1 MGGFYFNWCIITT
14 MIHNPEPL
22 RSLRTKSKPTPNPNK
37 EYFKSLSRLE
47 KMAILVTD
55 RIGTMGFF
63 VMVLS
68 WTVFWLIWNILA
80 PMELRF
86 DPYPAFVMWLF
97 ISNMIQILL
106 MPLIMI
112 GQNLQNRH
120 AERRAE
126 ADFEVNLKAEKE
138 IETIL
143 QHLENQNESIVE
155 ILKRLENK

>member
-1 MGGFYFNWCIITT
+1 
-14 MIHNPEPL
+14 MIHTPEPL
-22 RSLRTKSKPTPNPNK
+22 KSLRTKSKPTPNPNE
-37 EYFKSLSRLE
+37 EYFKSLSKLD
-47 KMAILVTD
+47 KMAIFVTN

-63 VMVLS
+63 VIVFS
-68 WTVFWLIWNILA
+68 WTAFWLGWNILA
-80 PMELRF
+80 PRELRF

-97 ISNMIQILL
+97 ISNIVQILL
-106 MPLIMI
+106 MPLIMF

-120 AERRAE
+120 AEERAE
-126 ADFEVNLKAEKE
+126 ADFEVNLRAEKE